1 MVKKAKNKPI
11 HKIKSDRLK
20 TTLLAIPFV
29 LLVFFMC
36 YVPLMGW
43 SLSFF
48 RYKPGFKF
56 TQLEFVGLK
65 YIKLIFDYWKD
76 SFNALTNTMVMGA
89 LYIIMMPLPMI
100 FAILLSEC
108 RSRIMKKFVQTASS
122 LPHFVSWVIV
132 YALSFALFSNQGLI
146 TKLLTSLTEN
156 KQAVTVLANKDF
168 AWFFMG
174 LLHLWKTMGWNSIVY
189 LAAIA
194 GIDSSMYEA
203 AALDGANRYH
213 MVRHITI
220 PSIMPT
226 FVVLLLLQVGK
237 FLNVGFDQYFAFT
250 NAAVATKLEVIDLY
264 SYRLAIGNGDYS
276 FGVAVSML
284 KSVVS
289 IALLYT
295 VNWIAKKVRGES
307 II

>member
-1 MVKKAKNKPI
+1 
-11 HKIKSDRLK
+11 
-20 TTLLAIPFV
+20 
-29 LLVFFMC
+29 MC

-43 SLSFF
+43 GLSFF
-48 RYKPGFKF
+48 RYKPGFKID
-56 TQLEFVGLK
+56 QLEFVGFK
-65 YIKLIFDYWKD
+65 YIGLIFKYWKD
-76 SFNALTNTMVMGA
+76 SANALINTMVMGG
-89 LYIIMMPLPMI
+89 LYILMMPLPMI

-108 RSRIMKKFVQTASS
+108 RSKFMKKFVQTASS

-146 TKLLTSLTEN
+146 TNLLTKLAEN

-168 AWFFMG
+168 AWFFMA
-174 LLHLWKTMGWNSIVY
+174 LLYLWKTLGWNSIVY

-194 GIDSSMYEA
+194 GIDSTMYEA

-213 MVRHITI
+213 MIRHITI

-250 NAAVATKLEVIDLY
+250 NAAVATRLEVIDLY

-289 IALLYT
+289 IVLLYT
-295 VNWIAKKVRGES
+295 VNWIAKKVRGETL
-307 II
+307 I